1 MLAVPLKRP
10 DALPLGLQLIG
21 KRGGEGA
28 LLRLAHELEERGVT
42 GVTMPAGAYA
52 GEMT

>member
-1 MLAVPLKRP
+1 M
-10 DALPLGLQLIG
+10 LPLGLQLIG

-28 LLRLAHELEERGVT
+28 LLRLAAELEDRDLT
-42 GVTMPAGAYA
+42 GVTMPESAFA